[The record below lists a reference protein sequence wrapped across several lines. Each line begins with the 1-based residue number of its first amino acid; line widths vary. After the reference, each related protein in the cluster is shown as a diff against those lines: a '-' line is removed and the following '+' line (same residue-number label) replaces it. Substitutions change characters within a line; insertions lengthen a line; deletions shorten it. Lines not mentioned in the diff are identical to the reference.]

1 MPIDSVE
8 TNQTTEPDGTVYED
22 KSMTTVLSEE
32 AAMILALVASEWF
45 KTARRLARFAN
56 EAPSGRVER
65 ERAQL
70 AYSRNRIETLLAQS
84 GLLMVTH
91 DGISYTSQLPP
102 EPMNPEDFE
111 TDEGLIV
118 KETLEPTVIYDGRV
132 IVRGQVVLGK
142 VD

>member
-1 MPIDSVE
+1 MPIGAVG
-8 TNQTTEPDGTVYED
+8 TNQTTEPDGTACEE
-22 KSMTTVLSEE
+22 KSMTTALSDE
-32 AAMILALVASEWF
+32 AAMTLALVASEWF
-45 KTARRLARFAN
+45 KTARRLARLVN
-56 EAPSGRVER
+56 EGPSGRVER

-84 GLLMVTH
+84 GLRMVTH

-118 KETLEPTVIYDGRV
+118 KKTLEPTVIYDGRV

-142 VD
+142 VE